1 MYDFVRKMNEVINDQ
16 SIVSFEMSRKGVN
29 ILWSGCLFSVEYNAE
44 NLHIVGDN
52 IELNLDIYDKNI
64 EKNGDNFV
72 IETDDFS
79 IFFNLDVCDKMM

>member
-29 ILWSGCLFSVEYNAE
+29 ILWSGYLFSVEYYAE

-52 IELNLDIYDKNI
+52 IELNLDVCDKNI
-64 EKNGDNFV
+64 EKNGENFV
-72 IETDDFS
+72 IETDGFS
-79 IFFNLDVCDKMM
+79 LFFNLEDLT